1 MVIFL
6 GNLTIED
13 IENEHNFM
21 FNDEE
26 RQFLK
31 DNWHQNASFVDGEC
45 GWHFFDIP
53 RFLVVSNGN
62 VGKECLNIFMNH
74 NSDYKYQFKGGYGN
88 STEDTY

>member
-1 MVIFL
+1 MAIFL

-13 IENEHNFM
+13 IEKEHEFM
-21 FNDEE
+21 FSDEE

-45 GWHFFDIP
+45 GWHLFDIP

-62 VGKECLNIFMNH
+62 VGKQCLNIFMNH
-74 NSDYKYQFKGGYGN
+74 NSDYKYQFKGGYSN
-88 STEDTY
+88 STEDTH